1 MSYQSRSLI
10 VFYEYLSHQIET
22 IHHDQHSSFLTNVT
36 VGQSFSTKLDIF
48 VVQSFSSWSVAS
60 REMRVKCV
68 VSDLGVIQN
77 RSLVVFYEYL
87 SHRNETI
94 HHHQHSSFLTN
105 VTIGQS
111 FSTKLDIFVL
121 QSFSSKL
128 ERSSK
133 CRVSLLDVVIGK
145 RLQWSNLHFSLSLT
159 QLSIIINTSVFWLT
173 WLSNRVSWLTK
184 SWSFFIWCHHQGQ
197 PWDAGQV
204 RRFWSCCHIKAG
216 LW

>member
-1 MSYQSRSLI
+1 
-10 VFYEYLSHQIET
+10 
-22 IHHDQHSSFLTNVT
+22 
-36 VGQSFSTKLDIF
+36 
-48 VVQSFSSWSVAS
+48 
-60 REMRVKCV
+60 MRVKCV

-94 HHHQHSSFLTN
+94 QHHQHSSFLTN

-145 RLQWSNLHFSLSLT
+145 RLQ
-159 QLSIIINTSVFWLT
+159 
-173 WLSNRVSWLTK
+173 
-184 SWSFFIWCHHQGQ
+184 
-197 PWDAGQV
+197 
-204 RRFWSCCHIKAG
+204 
-216 LW
+216 